1 MKQAR
6 KYPHNEDGKVS
17 ANHANFVQY
26 SGAELLDDTRIDA
39 LASIGRLS
47 KFRTAPQGSVFLF
60 ASIVNTLSLCFQRT

>member
-1 MKQAR
+1 
-6 KYPHNEDGKVS
+6 VS

-47 KFRTAPQGSVFLF
+47 KFRTAPHDPTFLF